1 MHKIATLFG
10 KQTKSLIGFNSNIN
24 TNTIISRAGMVSA
37 IILFLFFSYLS
48 FPIVLGL
55 NNVDGAAQTSVT
67 TLTMN
72 TDHENASLSLLTA
85 STNGTFASGS
95 VDESAQFTVQ
105 TNNATGYTLTI
116 KGTDDTGNLVNSDA
130 GAALESIATTSGIDE
145 TTFNTTAYNGKW
157 GFKPSKINSVA
168 NTTKF
173 YQAPT
178 ATEPTVLDVT
188 SNANNTANSY
198 TIGLGARADYTSP
211 AGAYSNTFVLTAVG
225 NPISYSIHYLDGTG
239 DTSVSNMPSTQSS
252 TIDSTSAI
260 ISPNKTPERTG
271 YTFSKWCLGSVNTSD
286 VSSTDHTTGT
296 VCNGTEYANGSSISF
311 IDQTST
317 TNSVNLHALWV
328 PKTYDV
334 TIRTSTGISSVTLN
348 GTNCTSS
355 TGCTV
360 SNLVY
365 KNSYSLAASTNS
377 GYSFSGWT
385 SSTGIGSIANSGSS
399 NTTYTVGDGTT
410 TLTASAANG
419 TYTIDLNN
427 YNATSSG
434 STSATVTYN
443 SSSLTSITY
452 PSRQYSVSGFST
464 SYNNA
469 SGATVSSTST
479 KYYTYSF
486 NGWYTS
492 SSSGSRV
499 IGTNGALVSSVSGY
513 TDSSSRWIRES
524 GTTLYAQWS
533 SGTSITLPTISKSN
547 YTCGW
552 ATSTNTTSITYASGY
567 SGLAPTSN
575 LTLYGVCNPITRSLK
590 INFSGSGVSS
600 VQVRTSS
607 GTGGTLMGTVT
618 SSGSSISG
626 LAQGTSYYLYPV
638 FSSGYE
644 FSSWAKND
652 SYGTLSSTSSSNPYY
667 TIGSGNGS
675 VTISTSAVPTTT
687 YMQSYSKSTCQSE
700 ASSSAVTVVDQR
712 DNKEYTVRYIN
723 GNCWM
728 TKNLAF
734 VGMSSDSAGT
744 MTLNPATTNVST
756 TKTVTYYDYTTA
768 SGSVCYSG
776 ENQGYVNSCLTA
788 STDTSNADAYGV
800 YYNYAAATASNIT
813 GYYSNST
820 NNPANHDIC
829 PAGWRLPT
837 QAEMETV
844 VDYSSAFSPVLQG
857 VYDRWKI
864 LNPGVIGAWWSA
876 TARSDQNRY
885 DLHYS
890 TSGTL
895 DAYSYRGRYFGNAV
909 RCIRKS

>member
-443 SSSLTSITY
+443 SSSLTSITN
-452 PSRQYSVSGFST
+452 PSRQYSVSGFS
-464 SYNNA
+464 
-469 SGATVSSTST
+469 
-479 KYYTYSF
+479 
-486 NGWYTS
+486 
-492 SSSGSRV
+492 
-499 IGTNGALVSSVSGY
+499 
-513 TDSSSRWIRES
+513 
-524 GTTLYAQWS
+524 
-533 SGTSITLPTISKSN
+533 
-547 YTCGW
+547 
-552 ATSTNTTSITYASGY
+552 
-567 SGLAPTSN
+567 
-575 LTLYGVCNPITRSLK
+575 
-590 INFSGSGVSS
+590 
-600 VQVRTSS
+600 
-607 GTGGTLMGTVT
+607 
-618 SSGSSISG
+618 
-626 LAQGTSYYLYPV
+626 
-638 FSSGYE
+638 
-644 FSSWAKND
+644 
-652 SYGTLSSTSSSNPYY
+652 
-667 TIGSGNGS
+667 
-675 VTISTSAVPTTT
+675 
-687 YMQSYSKSTCQSE
+687 
-700 ASSSAVTVVDQR
+700 
-712 DNKEYTVRYIN
+712 
-723 GNCWM
+723 
-728 TKNLAF
+728 
-734 VGMSSDSAGT
+734 
-744 MTLNPATTNVST
+744 
-756 TKTVTYYDYTTA
+756 
-768 SGSVCYSG
+768 
-776 ENQGYVNSCLTA
+776 
-788 STDTSNADAYGV
+788 
-800 YYNYAAATASNIT
+800 
-813 GYYSNST
+813 
-820 NNPANHDIC
+820 
-829 PAGWRLPT
+829 
-837 QAEMETV
+837 
-844 VDYSSAFSPVLQG
+844 
-857 VYDRWKI
+857 
-864 LNPGVIGAWWSA
+864 
-876 TARSDQNRY
+876 
-885 DLHYS
+885 
-890 TSGTL
+890 
-895 DAYSYRGRYFGNAV
+895 
-909 RCIRKS
+909 